1 MPSQKP
7 QLCFVVDPGLIARLD
22 DFRFQH
28 RFRVVRRQ
36 SSGFSNGRLR
46 RHHNRV
52 K

>member
-7 QLCFVVDPGLIARLD
+7 QLCLVVDPSLITRLD

-28 RFRVVRRQ
+28 RFSSRVAA
-36 SSGFSNGRLR
+36 
-46 RHHNRV
+46 V